1 MGDKHQPK
9 CPTNPMSHLF
19 LNWQCQCNVD
29 GIRFG
34 SVWQIESRCEHNTN
48 PKKKM
53 SAEIQLWRKKRVN
66 PNQLMCELDWEY
78 YPPLGD
84 PLRRVHGPSQWHTR
98 PSSPTLEQTGL
109 AYLGSSPRIYSIR
122 SGQCG
127 RDRFFIR
134 DVHGPGRV

>member
-1 MGDKHQPK
+1 MIKVDWELLDLMVLNSTYSMSSESGRNMGDKHQPK

-48 PKKKM
+48 PKKEM

-66 PNQLMCELDWEY
+66 PNQLMCELDWGY
-78 YPPLGD
+78 FPP
-84 PLRRVHGPSQWHTR
+84 W
-98 PSSPTLEQTGL
+98 
-109 AYLGSSPRIYSIR
+109 GSSEEGSWAEPEAYQAQQPYFRANRASI
-122 SGQCG
+122 S
-127 RDRFFIR
+127 RF
-134 DVHGPGRV
+134 